1 MFFCIIFLSGTYTLS
16 LPTLLPMKG
25 IRTKLNR
32 VHDGGTFR
40 MVTVSS
46 VISRSPNKIGFII
59 PSMNHKIKINGNY
72 TDEYFGH
79 TDQTVK
85 KKKSKLFKKMNE

>member
-1 MFFCIIFLSGTYTLS
+1 
-16 LPTLLPMKG
+16 MKG

-40 MVTVSS
+40 MVTVRS

-59 PSMNHKIKINGNY
+59 PSLNHKIKINGNY

-85 KKKSKLFKKMNE
+85 KKKSKLKIKVVFLNPVNICPGFNNICYGLIY